1 MEPLPQKPNWPLSTL
16 LTIADVSNPSGFGDP
31 LIGGVTADSRMVQA
45 GDLFVAVRGAKADGL
60 SFAEQAIAAGAVAIL
75 AQDFADIDP
84 ALQGKIPCIP
94 HPWPTQALARLA
106 AFFQPGQPSFMAA
119 VTGTNGK
126 TSTVEFARQL
136 WQLQGLPAAS
146 LGTLGVV
153 SPVDVPPAPSLTTA
167 DPVSLHSILAA
178 LAQQGVQ
185 HAVMEAASHGL
196 VQHRLDGVALNAA
209 VFTNLTQ
216 DHLDYHGT
224 MAAYF
229 AAKARLFA
237 VLLPRGACAIINI
250 DTPYG
255 QDLARLCQIRGH
267 RLITFGQAP
276 AADLRFDQWQA
287 TTLGQSARLHHGGQS
302 YPITLPLIGQFQL
315 YNLLGAIGLVL
326 SSGVGLD
333 AILPHLDKLAGIAGR
348 AELVGH
354 HPNGA
359 GVVVDYAHTPD
370 GLENI
375 LSSVRQHTAGA
386 GSRLHVVFGCG
397 GNRDS
402 TKRPMM
408 GAIAQRLADVV
419 YVTDDNPRFEDPA
432 LIRSAILS
440 ACQNA
445 SEIGDRA
452 EAIAQAIGQLNPGD
466 NLVIAGK
473 GHEQGQLVAGVTKPF
488 DDKQVAQQVLATL
501 GGLATPHNHAN
512 TTMGQCA

>member
-1 MEPLPQKPNWPLSTL
+1 MEPLPQKRSWPLSTL
-16 LTIADVSNPSGFGDP
+16 LTIADHSNPSAFGNDP
-31 LIGGVTADSRMVQA
+31 IHGVTADSRQVKT
-45 GDLFVAVRGAKADGL
+45 GDLFVAIQGAKADGL
-60 SFAEQAIAAGAVAIL
+60 SFAAQAIQAGAAAIL
-75 AQDFADIDP
+75 AQDFAHLDP
-84 ALQGKIPCIP
+84 TLQGQVPCIT
-94 HPWPTQALARLA
+94 HPFPSQALARMA
-106 AFFQPGQPSFMAA
+106 AFFSPGQPSFMAA

-126 TSTVEFARQL
+126 TSTAEFARQL

-146 LGTLGVV
+146 LGTLGVIA
-153 SPVDVPPAPSLTTA
+153 PVAVPPAPSLTTA

-196 VQHRLDGVALNAA
+196 VQHRLDGVTLHAA
-209 VFTNLTQ
+209 AFTNLTQ

-224 MAAYF
+224 MAAYY

-237 VLLPRGACAIINI
+237 VLLPRGACAVINI
-250 DTPYG
+250 DSPHG
-255 QDLARLCQIRGH
+255 QDLARLCQTRGH
-267 RLITFGQAP
+267 RLITFGQAA
-276 AADLRFDQWQA
+276 AADLRFDEWRA
-287 TTLGQSARLHHGGQS
+287 TTLGQSAHLHHSGQS

-315 YNLLGAIGLVL
+315 YNLLGALGLVIG
-326 SSGVGLD
+326 SGCSLESL
-333 AILPHLDKLAGIAGR
+333 LPHLDKLAGIAGR

-375 LSSVRQHTAGA
+375 LSSVRQHTAGS

-440 ACQNA
+440 ACPNGH
-445 SEIGDRA
+445 EIGDRA
-452 EAIAQAIGQLNPGD
+452 QAIAQAIGQLSPGD

-473 GHEQGQLVAGVTKPF
+473 GQ
-488 DDKQVAQQVLATL
+488 AQ
-501 GGLATPHNHAN
+501 
-512 TTMGQCA
+512 